1 MEPIINNLV
10 WLGMAVLGII
20 VIAVAVCIVILAVY
34 ILYILLQ
41 ITISAIKSLMETF

>member
-1 MEPIINNLV
+1 MEPIVDFLITIGV
-10 WLGMAVLGII
+10 AVFGII

-41 ITISAIKSLMETF
+41 ITISAIKSLIGTF